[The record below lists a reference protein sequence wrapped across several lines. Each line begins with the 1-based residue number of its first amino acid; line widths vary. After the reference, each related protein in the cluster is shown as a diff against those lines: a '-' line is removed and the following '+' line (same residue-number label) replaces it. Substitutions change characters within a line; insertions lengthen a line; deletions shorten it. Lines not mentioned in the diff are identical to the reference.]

1 MINKDIFLFASI
13 ENRAR
18 HFILIN
24 LKFVIRSYFSG
35 KKKKEKKKK
44 KKTKTKT
51 KTHKKKKEKTTKKKK
66 SISTADI

>member
-1 MINKDIFLFASI
+1 MDIFLFASI

-35 KKKKEKKKK
+35 KKKKKK
-44 KKTKTKT
+44 KTKT
-51 KTHKKKKEKTTKKKK
+51 KTHKKKKEKNNKKK